1 MAKRPVKEKFD
12 KTAFVFDTPLDDI
25 IRGMQS
31 LYRKAESEQLS
42 ESELYWLG
50 WWELNLPKA
59 ESSSLGTVKTCAQE
73 NAALGIYHKRK
84 RSTKSSPRK
93 TKKS

>member
-50 WWELNLPKA
+50 WCKPA
-59 ESSSLGTVKTCAQE
+59 
-73 NAALGIYHKRK
+73 
-84 RSTKSSPRK
+84 
-93 TKKS
+93 

>member
-1 MAKRPVKEKFD
+1 MAKKPVKEKFD

-25 IRGMQS
+25 IRGMQA

-59 ESSSLGTVKTCAQE
+59 ESSCLRTVKTCAQE
-73 NAALGIYHKRK
+73 NAALGIYHKGKDQQRL
-84 RSTKSSPRK
+84 S
-93 TKKS
+93 KKD